1 MANSIKPRLF
11 VFIIFFF
18 CFKSISTHI
27 HRISPASTSITGEV
41 VGIILS
47 FHSGHSYD
55 ELFTQHTQKSKDGA
69 VVLTYMADSSSERF
83 IVEAL
88 NGNY

>member
-1 MANSIKPRLF
+1 MSNSIKPRLF
-11 VFIIFFF
+11 IFIIFLF
-18 CFKSISTHI
+18 CLQSFCSHI
-27 HRISPASTSITGEV
+27 HRISPNNGPITGEV

-47 FHSGHSYD
+47 FHSGTSYD
-55 ELFTQHTQKSKDGA
+55 ELFTRHTQKSKDGA
-69 VVLTYMADSSSERF
+69 VVLTYMADSSAERF

>member
-1 MANSIKPRLF
+1 MSNSFKPRLF
-11 VFIIFFF
+11 IFIIFFF
-18 CFKSISTHI
+18 CFQSISSHI
-27 HRISPASTSITGEV
+27 NRISPTDRSIPGEV

-47 FHSGHSYD
+47 FHSGNSYD
-55 ELFTQHTQKSKDGA
+55 QLFTQHTQKSKDGA
-69 VVLTYMADSSSERF
+69 IVLTYMADSSSEPF